1 MNKLC
6 EKACSVRAIILV
18 LSKTKI
24 KRYMVKT
31 KVVEYNVLTIMK
43 VWSINRDRLK
53 PTKSVILDH
62 SQYNY

>member
-6 EKACSVRAIILV
+6 EKAYNVRAIILV

-24 KRYMVKT
+24 KRYKVKT

-43 VWSINRDRLK
+43 V
-53 PTKSVILDH
+53 
-62 SQYNY
+62 